1 MKVRATK
8 INKIILTSLYV
19 AGVLSVAILAPN
31 ALQYFIGKKRPD
43 LYSVKKSFD
52 RLLYSGCI
60 KIVGGRAQLTKKGL
74 LLLGGK
80 ALEGFGKTAKWNKQW
95 HVVSFDIPE
104 RTRASR
110 LKLRNTL
117 KDIGFVKLQ
126 NSLWVYPYDC
136 KSLIYIIKIEYKMG
150 KEVVYMKAGEIENEA
165 VLKKHFKLKAR

>member
-8 INKIILTSLYV
+8 INKVILSSLYI
-19 AGVLSVAILAPN
+19 AGIISVAVVAPN
-31 ALQYFIGKKRPD
+31 ALQYFLGKKRPD
-43 LYSVKKSFD
+43 LYSIRKSLD
-52 RLLYSGCI
+52 RLIYSGCI
-60 KIVGGRAQLTKKGL
+60 KIVGGKAQLTKKGL

-80 ALEGFGKTAKWNKQW
+80 ALAGFGKTVMWNKQW

-104 RTRASR
+104 KIRASR

-136 KSLIYIIKIEYKMG
+136 KALIYIIKKGYKMG
-150 KEVVYMKAGEIENEA
+150 KEVVYMKVGEIENET
-165 VLKKHFKLKAR
+165 VLKKHFRLKSK